1 MLSMHEYW
9 WHTYWVAICDTL
21 ATMFVCWCI
30 MTFLYSGNIRGVRPY
45 LTGDAPCSACP
56 QDLPHCTNNLCC
68 ELPYS
73 GKLSREKLSQIGEK
87 YDFHWENLRRLL
99 AFTMPKDTTP
109 PNFVEKTFAN
119 SHKPRKFSPSKV
131 SHYTVHAQ
139 CAQLMCF
146 WFHLSP
152 FLTPII
158 ILIYHSCHWKPST
171 NCWSTNHWKPATN
184 HRWR

>member
-1 MLSMHEYW
+1 MS
-9 WHTYWVAICDTL
+9 IGGTL
-21 ATMFVCWCI
+21 T
-30 MTFLYSGNIRGVRPY
+30 
-45 LTGDAPCSACP
+45 
-56 QDLPHCTNNLCC
+56 
-68 ELPYS
+68 ELPSVIHLLLCSYVDVLWHFSTVETS
-73 GKLSREKLSQIGEK
+73 GVWGPIWLEMLPAQLVHRTCPIAQTTSAVSYHIAENFRGRKLSQIGEK

-171 NCWSTNHWKPATN
+171 NCWSTNHWNPATN
-184 HRWR
+184 HWWR